1 MNQPTD
7 YPFTRYLAA
16 KKSVDDRALNAHVWT
31 KMAQSLPETSPQRP
45 LRLLEVGAGIG
56 TMIERLLERNLLRHA
71 EYTAVDHQPENLR
84 AAQARLESWGRRQ
97 GARVETQPN
106 SIRLE
111 HERVQVVIQFEV
123 ADVYQFTARQA
134 GCSCWD
140 LLIAHAFLDLVDI
153 PAILPALL
161 RLLTPEGFFYFS
173 LNFDSLT
180 LLEPTL
186 DPPLDDLIQRLYHRS
201 MDSRMVDGKPSG
213 DSRTGRHL
221 FTHLK
226 NANAEILAAGASDWV
241 VYPHRGSYL
250 GDEAFFLHFII
261 HTIDQ
266 ELRGHP
272 ELDAAAFA
280 DWVTARHAQ
289 VERGELVYIAHQ
301 LDFFGRKRA

>member
-1 MNQPTD
+1 MNQPSD

-16 KKSVDDRALNAHVWT
+16 KKSVDDRALNAYVWM
-31 KMAQSLPETSPQRP
+31 KMAQSLPETSPHKP

-56 TMIERLLERNLLRHA
+56 TMIERLLERNLLSHA
-71 EYTAVDHQPENLR
+71 EYTAIDHQPENLR

-97 GARVETQPN
+97 GARIETQPN

-111 HERVQVVIQFEV
+111 GDCFQVLILFEA
-123 ADVYQFTARQA
+123 ADVHEFTARQA
-134 GCSCWD
+134 GSSRWD
-140 LLIAHAFLDLVDI
+140 LLIAHAFLDLVDV
-153 PAILPALL
+153 PALLPALL
-161 RLLTPEGFFYFS
+161 SRLKPEGFFYFS

-180 LLEPTL
+180 LLEPVI
-186 DPPLDDLIQRLYHRS
+186 DPPLDDLIQNLYHRS
-201 MDSRMVDGKPSG
+201 MDTRMVDGKPSG

-241 VYPHRGSYL
+241 VHPHQGKYP
-250 GDEAFFLHFII
+250 GDEAFFLYFII

-266 ELRGHP
+266 ALKGHP
-272 ELDAAAFA
+272 ELDALAFA
-280 DWVTARHAQ
+280 NWVAARHAQ
-289 VERGELVYIAHQ
+289 VTRGELVYIAHQ